1 MLATL
6 FRHIDGLAETV
17 VDLQR
22 SLVAIPA
29 LGPQNGGPGEK
40 DKADFLRRYLEDLG
54 IADIRDLP
62 APDASVPCGFRPNIA
77 ARLPG
82 ANARK
87 TLWII
92 SHLDVVPPGD
102 RALWATDP
110 YTLVREGDM
119 IVGRGVEDNHQA
131 IASSLM
137 TAKALL
143 DLRLVPELTLGLL
156 LVSDEE
162 TGSAFGLEFLLRE
175 HAALFGP
182 QDLFLVPD
190 SGVPDSSQ
198 VEVAEKSMLW
208 IKFAVLGKQCHGS
221 TPDKG
226 INTLVAASDL
236 VLRLRRLY
244 GIFGREDPLYD
255 PPRST
260 FEPTKKEANVEN
272 VNTIPGR
279 DVFYVDCRVL
289 PDYPLDDVLAA
300 AAGVCREVEAAYGVR
315 VETGVVQRVDA
326 PPATPADSEIVR
338 SVLANV
344 RRVYGGEPRP
354 QGIGAGTVAAMLRK
368 RNLPAVVWATLLHNA
383 HQPNERSSLANTL
396 GDAKVMA
403 GMLFPSL
410 VPC

>member
-1 MLATL
+1 MLAKL
-6 FRHIDGLAETV
+6 FRHIDGLGGSVA
-17 VDLQR
+17 DLQR
-22 SLVAIPA
+22 RLVAIPA

-40 DKADFLRRYLEDLG
+40 DKADFLRGLLKGLG

-77 ARLPG
+77 ALVPG
-82 ANARK
+82 QDAGK

-102 RALWATDP
+102 RSLWGTDP
-110 YTLVREGDM
+110 FVLHQDGDM
-119 IVGRGVEDNHQA
+119 LVGRGVEDNHQA
-131 IASSLM
+131 IASSVM
-137 TAKALL
+137 AVKALF
-143 DLRLVPELTLGLL
+143 DLGLTPEMNLGLL
-156 LVSDEE
+156 LVADEE

-175 HAALFGP
+175 HKGLFGP
-182 QDLFLVPD
+182 RDLFLVPD

-208 IKFAVLGKQCHGS
+208 LKLAVHGKQCHGS
-221 TPDKG
+221 TPDEG

-244 GIFGREDPLYD
+244 GIFDRQDPLYA
-255 PPRST
+255 PARST

-289 PDYPLDDVLAA
+289 PEYPLDRVLTEVGAL
-300 AAGVCREVEAAYGVR
+300 CREAEAAYKVR
-315 VETGVVQRVDA
+315 VELGIVQRVDA
-326 PPATPADSEIVR
+326 PKPTPSDSEIVR
-338 SVLANV
+338 SVVANV
-344 RRVYGGEPRP
+344 RNVYGGDPRP
-354 QGIGAGTVAAMLRK
+354 MGIGAGTVAAVLRK
-368 RNLPAVVWATLLHNA
+368 RNLPAVVWATLMHNA
-383 HQPNERSSLANTL
+383 HQPNERSSIANTL